1 VIDSAGHYIRRAREL
16 GPVGTVRRAWKRVT
30 DELFLRGR
38 ELWWRWMARR
48 EMTDAALLAHTI
60 GGWHSVAALLD
71 HLAERPRSSFLLPHA
86 SQEEIVPLLQRCY
99 PECVSSV
106 LAAADAVC
114 SGELSILGRASC
126 FNGNIDWHREPVTG
140 WRWPL
145 QHRERLAKWVWSD
158 GRPVDL
164 RLTWELNRHQHFAT
178 LGIAYWLTSDL
189 RYVEAFNSQ
198 VSSWLASNPV
208 QLGVNWLDA
217 LEVGVRLIAWTLA
230 FQFFRDSTVFRKEIG
245 KEFLKSVFQQAD
257 FVSKHLQ
264 TTRSS
269 VPNNH
274 LMAEATAL
282 AVVGCAFPEF
292 RAAKAWRE
300 TGLRLLK
307 EQAVAQTHPDGANK
321 EQAIGYHRFVAELLL
336 LVVMLGRRGVLPKV
350 PILEDTL
357 ERMSDYISYSL
368 TPVGSVPLWGDSD
381 YGRGLGIRQ
390 DEDFWDFRHL
400 LAAGA
405 VLFDQDNWKLLA
417 GCFPEEAFWQLGIS
431 GLAAWD
437 RLEASP
443 PHQASRA
450 FPHAGIYTIRD
461 SWAADTDVA
470 FFRCGPFGLGGEGHC
485 SHAHCD
491 LLSPLLWIKGRELL
505 VDSGTYVYYGSWR
518 DYFRLTSAHNTLMVD
533 GYEQAKPLPHFGWQ
547 DVPQAECLAW
557 EGRRV
562 VGVMQAAPGVRHR
575 REVNHHQPGVW
586 EITDRVEGEGV
597 HALSW
602 FFHFAPD
609 LSLHP
614 GGADEY
620 VMVEEHGSPFVLAV
634 PPTGVHLEIK
644 SGWYS
649 LRYGHKEPNPLL
661 LATWRGE
668 IPVGGLSFAWK
679 FQHVGEARNAR
690 DEC

>member
-1 VIDSAGHYIRRAREL
+1 
-16 GPVGTVRRAWKRVT
+16 
-30 DELFLRGR
+30 
-38 ELWWRWMARR
+38 MARR
-48 EMTDAALLAHTI
+48 EMTAVELLGRTT
-60 GGWHSVAALLD
+60 GGWPSVDALLD
-71 HLAERPRSSFLLPHA
+71 HLVDRPSSSFLLPYA
-86 SQEEIVPLLQRCY
+86 SAEEVVPLLRQYY
-99 PECVSSV
+99 PEHVSSV

-114 SGELSILGRASC
+114 RGELGLLGRDFH
-126 FNGNIDWHREPVTG
+126 FNSNVDWHREPMTG

-145 QHRERLAKWVWSD
+145 LHRGRLAKYIWSD
-158 GRPVDL
+158 DTPADPI
-164 RLTWELNRHQHFAT
+164 LTWELNRHQHFAA
-178 LGIAYWLTSDL
+178 LGIAYWLTGNQC
-189 RYVEAFNSQ
+189 YVEVFIAQ
-198 VSSWLASNPV
+198 VQSWIDSNPI
-208 QLGVNWLDA
+208 QHGINWIYA
-217 LEVGVRLIAWTLA
+217 LEVAVRLSAWTIA
-230 FQFFRDSTVFRKEIG
+230 FQFFRDAVVFRERVG
-245 KEFLKSVFQQAD
+245 GRFLKYVYRQAD

-282 AVVGCAFPEF
+282 AVVGCVFPEF

-300 TGLRLLK
+300 TGLTLLQ
-307 EQAVAQTHPDGANK
+307 EQTVAQTHSDGVNK

-336 LVVMLGRRGVLPKV
+336 VIVVLGRRGLLPQV

-357 ERMSDYISYSL
+357 ESMLDYICYSL
-368 TPVGSVPLWGDSD
+368 TPIGSVPLWGDSD
-381 YGRGLGIRQ
+381 YARALGMGQ
-390 DEDFWDFRHL
+390 DDDFWDFRHL

-405 VLFDQDNWKLLA
+405 VLFDRGEWKLLA
-417 GCFPEEAFWQLGIS
+417 GYFPEEAFWQLGTS
-431 GLAAWD
+431 GLVAWD
-437 RLEASP
+437 QLDASLP
-443 PHQASRA
+443 QQTSRA
-450 FPHAGIYTIRD
+450 FPSAGIYIMRS
-461 SWAADTDVA
+461 SWAVDGDVA

-533 GYEQAKPLPHFGWQ
+533 GYEQARPLPHFGWQ
-547 DVPQAECLAW
+547 DVPKAECLAW

-575 REVNHHQPGVW
+575 REVNHPQTGVW
-586 EITDRVEGEGV
+586 EITDRVEGEGI

-614 GGADEY
+614 GGADEC
-620 VMVEEHGSPFVLAV
+620 VVVEEHGSPFVVVV

-668 IPVGGLSFAWK
+668 IPVGELSFAWK
-679 FQHVGEARNAR
+679 FQYVDEARKCTR
-690 DEC
+690 